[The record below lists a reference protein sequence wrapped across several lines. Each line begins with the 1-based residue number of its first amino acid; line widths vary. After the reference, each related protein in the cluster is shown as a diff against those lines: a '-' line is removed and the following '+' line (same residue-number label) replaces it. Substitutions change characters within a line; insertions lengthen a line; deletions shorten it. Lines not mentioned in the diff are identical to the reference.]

1 VLLLHRI
8 VKLEPK
14 FYLNRLKKLYKL
26 SIEKT
31 PNFAKEK
38 EVILKPNKFIA
49 TYVDNSQ
56 REINFESI
64 YKVVENNNKIYIF
77 KKRYKALLIIPYEA
91 FKDNDEKLDFL
102 KLVKH

>member
-14 FYLNRLKKLYKL
+14 FYLNRLKKYYKL
-26 SIEKT
+26 VIEKN

-64 YKVVENNNKIYIF
+64 YRIVENNDKIYILN
-77 KKRYKALLIIPYEA
+77 KKYQALLIIPYEA

-102 KLVKH
+102 KLVNH